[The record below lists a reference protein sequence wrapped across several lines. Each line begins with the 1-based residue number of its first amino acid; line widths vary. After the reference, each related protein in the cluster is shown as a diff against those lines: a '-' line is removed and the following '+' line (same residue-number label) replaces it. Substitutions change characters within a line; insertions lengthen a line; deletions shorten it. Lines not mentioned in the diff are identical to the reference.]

1 MNSLDLAFTPAL
13 TLAKLIRDRQIS
25 PLELTQIYLDRIA
38 QYDPQLGS
46 FFHVAAETALTD
58 AKNKTEQLANTPNIN
73 HLPPFF
79 GVPTA
84 IKDLNAVAGMPLTY
98 GVAALKNNIAN
109 YDDGVV
115 MRLKGAGCIILGKT
129 ATSELGSFPYT
140 EPLGF
145 LPTRNPW
152 HLEYT
157 SGGSSGGSSTAVAAG
172 FCAMAQG
179 SDGGGSIRGPAA
191 CCGLVGIK
199 PAKGRVS
206 HAPVGDYQSG
216 ISANGPLTRTVADG
230 AALLDVM
237 SGYITGDPYWLP
249 DPEISFLAATQ
260 QISSPLKIAFS
271 DTLPPFNDSEVIV
284 KEAVQKT
291 AKLLEE
297 MGHHL
302 EVNYPNV
309 EPLIKPFTRIWQAG
323 VNAAGLPNEALSPMN
338 CWLKEQAGT
347 IGDYLQAVHQM
358 QIFSRQLVAF
368 FDNFDVLLLPVYLH
382 QPIKVGAW
390 ANLSPEE
397 TLTNIINWVAPC
409 PAFNASGLPAI
420 SLPVTQDENGL
431 PVAIQLIGKPAD
443 ELTLIRLA
451 SQLEMAINSSLF
463 KSQNL
468 PLLKLTTT

>member
-1 MNSLDLAFTPAL
+1 
-13 TLAKLIRDRQIS
+13 
-25 PLELTQIYLDRIA
+25 
-38 QYDPQLGS
+38 
-46 FFHVAAETALTD
+46 
-58 AKNKTEQLANTPNIN
+58 
-73 HLPPFF
+73 
-79 GVPTA
+79 
-84 IKDLNAVAGMPLTY
+84 
-98 GVAALKNNIAN
+98 
-109 YDDGVV
+109 
-115 MRLKGAGCIILGKT
+115 
-129 ATSELGSFPYT
+129 
-140 EPLGF
+140 
-145 LPTRNPW
+145 
-152 HLEYT
+152 
-157 SGGSSGGSSTAVAAG
+157 
-172 FCAMAQG
+172 
-179 SDGGGSIRGPAA
+179 
-191 CCGLVGIK
+191 
-199 PAKGRVS
+199 
-206 HAPVGDYQSG
+206 VGDYQSG

-260 QISSPLKIAFS
+260 QISTPLKIAFS
-271 DTLPPFNDSEVIV
+271 DTLPPFNETQVIV

-323 VNAAGLPNEALSPMN
+323 VNAAGLPDEALSPMN

-368 FDNFDVLLLPVYLH
+368 FDEFDVLLLPVYLH

-431 PVAIQLIGKPAD
+431 PVAIQLVGKPAD
-443 ELTLIRLA
+443 ELTLISLA

-463 KSQNL
+463 KPQNL
-468 PLLKLTTT
+468 PIGSY